1 MSPSF
6 KSLGAIRDLYDLA
19 IRNQHSH
26 VVQLA
31 MVLELRDLVQYGA
44 WTRVGESLKRNERQ
58 LNLVFEDNATKQTS
72 SHPAHSMERT
82 KLETVL
88 IVHVLIIGVIYHTY
102 AGDSTSGHARLKQ
115 LHELLDG
122 GALDAFGTSGIVDVN
137 LPHSPLFRVQV
148 THPRVIFT
156 LGFLISSI
164 SKRDPVG
171 RKPKRRMFAN
181 EGMLVVDKEL
191 KKEIPCTF
199 LLSVAIRLLHIP
211 SPVPSWGSLA
221 DVEKFQLRMY
231 KMKADMMCELIGVH
245 VLCLL
250 PFPELC

>member
-1 MSPSF
+1 
-6 KSLGAIRDLYDLA
+6 
-19 IRNQHSH
+19 
-26 VVQLA
+26 

-44 WTRVGESLKRNERQ
+44 WTRVGQSLKSNERQ
-58 LNLVFEDNATKQTS
+58 LNLVFEDNPTKQTYAQ
-72 SHPAHSMERT
+72 PAFPIERT

-88 IVHVLIIGVIYHTY
+88 IVHVLIIGVLYHTY
-102 AGDSTSGHARLKQ
+102 TGDSTSGHVRLKQ

-137 LPHSPLFRVQV
+137 LPHSQLFRVQV

-191 KKEIPCTF
+191 KKEIPCTS
-199 LLSVAIRLLHIP
+199 LLLVAT
-211 SPVPSWGSLA
+211 
-221 DVEKFQLRMY
+221 
-231 KMKADMMCELIGVH
+231 
-245 VLCLL
+245 
-250 PFPELC
+250 

>member
-1 MSPSF
+1 MITNKVRVLVLRELYPNRHCSTPLFECISRNLHIFLLAWASYQTNTRQAQNSLKKVMTSFLLPSDPPHVTYMAHLAYITSHLASAHNLDPPAYSGVSPSF

-19 IRNQHSH
+19 IRNQHTQ

-102 AGDSTSGHARLKQ
+102 AGDSTSGHVRLKQ

-137 LPHSPLFRVQV
+137 LPQSTLFRVQV

-156 LGFLISSI
+156 LAS
-164 SKRDPVG
+164 
-171 RKPKRRMFAN
+171 
-181 EGMLVVDKEL
+181 
-191 KKEIPCTF
+191 
-199 LLSVAIRLLHIP
+199 
-211 SPVPSWGSLA
+211 
-221 DVEKFQLRMY
+221 
-231 KMKADMMCELIGVH
+231 
-245 VLCLL
+245 
-250 PFPELC
+250 